1 MGERAVCDAPT
12 LGTATGMLS
21 TRRVASTLADERP
34 HEPLPKRTM
43 TTPPGF
49 AVEVDVREDSIVVR
63 VKGELDMSTAPSLAD
78 ALADAGPADATVV
91 VDLSAVAFLDSS
103 AIGTLVTAGRARNEA
118 GGRLQI
124 GGRSAIVERVFE
136 ITGLAQTSD
145 AFEIL
150 PHPA

>member
-1 MGERAVCDAPT
+1 M
-12 LGTATGMLS
+12 
-21 TRRVASTLADERP
+21 
-34 HEPLPKRTM
+34 
-43 TTPPGF
+43 
-49 AVEVDVREDSIVVR
+49 VR
-63 VKGELDMSTAPSLAD
+63 VKGELDMSTAPSLAH

-103 AIGTLVTAGRARNEA
+103 AIGTLITAGRARNEA

-124 GGRSAIVERVFE
+124 GGRSAIVERVLE